1 MHHSLLVARLV
12 ITEIVRPLVER
23 LPDPGDIAVA
33 EDTPAA
39 GEEAL
44 LDPIAFDV
52 LAREE
57 SHQRLCHREPHPGVR
72 TVQPPTMNRPR
83 IRIGTA
89 PISWGACEIPN
100 WGDQLPYAQVLDEM
114 AASGYEGTELGP
126 WSYLPSDPATLRREL
141 DARKLSL
148 VGAFCPV
155 TLHDR
160 DRSAASLQ
168 TARQTIDL
176 LAAAGAPVLVLA
188 DAGDEQR
195 AAIAGRV
202 PADGSAGFS
211 HGEWRRFSD
220 GVNTVARYARERGLI
235 TAFHPHVASY
245 VERPEEIARLMRDTD
260 PTLVGLCLDTGHVA
274 YGGGD
279 PVEIARTHAQRVRH
293 VHLKDVRREVR
304 ADALARQLDFRDA
317 VSLGVFAPLGDGSL
331 DLRSTLGA
339 LRAVGYAG
347 WVIVEQ
353 DVRLGVSPI
362 AAPLRD
368 AKRSRAY
375 LTEVLAG

>member
-1 MHHSLLVARLV
+1 
-12 ITEIVRPLVER
+12 
-23 LPDPGDIAVA
+23 
-33 EDTPAA
+33 
-39 GEEAL
+39 
-44 LDPIAFDV
+44 
-52 LAREE
+52 
-57 SHQRLCHREPHPGVR
+57 
-72 TVQPPTMNRPR
+72 MNTPR

-141 DARKLSL
+141 GARRLAL
-148 VGAFCPV
+148 AGAFCPV

-160 DRSAASLQ
+160 DQRAASLH
-168 TARQTIDL
+168 TARETIDL
-176 LAAAGAPVLVLA
+176 LAATGAPVLVLA
-188 DAGDEQR
+188 DAGDERR
-195 AAIAGRV
+195 AAMAGRV
-202 PADGSAGFS
+202 PLDGSAGFS
-211 HGEWRRFSD
+211 HGEWRRFCD
-220 GVNTVARYARERGLI
+220 GANEVARYARERGLV

-260 PTLVGLCLDTGHVA
+260 PALVGLCLD
-274 YGGGD
+274 D
-279 PVEIARTHAQRVRH
+279 PVEIARTHARRVRH
-293 VHLKDVRREVR
+293 VHLKDLRREVR
-304 ADALARQLDFRDA
+304 ADVLARHLGFRDA

-331 DLRSTLGA
+331 DLSGAISA
-339 LRAVGYAG
+339 LRAAGYGG
-347 WVIVEQ
+347 WLIVEQ

-375 LTEVLAG
+375 LTEVLAA

>member
-1 MHHSLLVARLV
+1 MS
-12 ITEIVRPLVER
+12 
-23 LPDPGDIAVA
+23 
-33 EDTPAA
+33 TPRN
-39 GEEAL
+39 
-44 LDPIAFDV
+44 P
-52 LAREE
+52 
-57 SHQRLCHREPHPGVR
+57 
-72 TVQPPTMNRPR
+72 
-83 IRIGTA
+83 IGTA

-114 AASGYEGTELGP
+114 RACGYEGTELGP
-126 WSYLPSDPATLRREL
+126 WSYLPTDPATLRREL
-141 DARKLSL
+141 GARGLAL
-148 VGAFCPV
+148 AGAFCPV

-160 DRSAASLQ
+160 DQSAASLR
-168 TARQTIDL
+168 TARATIDL

-188 DAGDEQR
+188 DAGDERR

-211 HGEWRRFSD
+211 HGEWRRFGD
-220 GVNTVARYARERGLI
+220 GVNTIARYARERGLV

-260 PTLVGLCLDTGHVA
+260 PTLVGLCLDTGHIA
-274 YGGGD
+274 YAGGD
-279 PVEIARTHAQRVRH
+279 PVEVARAHARRVRH
-293 VHLKDVRREVR
+293 VHLKDLRREVR
-304 ADALARQLDFRDA
+304 ADVLTRHLDFRDA

-331 DLRSTLGA
+331 DLRGTLSA
-339 LRAVGYAG
+339 LRAVGYRG
-347 WVIVEQ
+347 WLIVEQ

-375 LTEVLAG
+375 LTEVLAA

>member
-1 MHHSLLVARLV
+1 
-12 ITEIVRPLVER
+12 
-23 LPDPGDIAVA
+23 
-33 EDTPAA
+33 
-39 GEEAL
+39 
-44 LDPIAFDV
+44 
-52 LAREE
+52 
-57 SHQRLCHREPHPGVR
+57 
-72 TVQPPTMNRPR
+72 MNTSR

-126 WSYLPSDPATLRREL
+126 WSYLPSDPATLKREL
-141 DARKLSL
+141 EARKLSL

-155 TLHDR
+155 TLHAR
-160 DRSAASLQ
+160 ERNAASLT

-188 DAGDEQR
+188 EAGDER
-195 AAIAGRV
+195 RMAIAGRV

-211 HGEWRRFSD
+211 HGEWRRFGD
-220 GVNTVARYARERGLI
+220 GVNTIARYARERGLV
-235 TAFHPHVASY
+235 TAFHPHVGSY
-245 VERPEEIARLMRDTD
+245 VERTEEIARLMRDTD
-260 PTLVGLCLDTGHVA
+260 PTLVGLCLDTGHIA

-279 PVEIARTHAQRVRH
+279 PVDIARTHARRVRH

-304 ADALARQLDFRDA
+304 ADALARQLDFRAA

-331 DLRSTLGA
+331 DLRSTLSA
-339 LRAVGYAG
+339 LRAVDYAG
-347 WVIVEQ
+347 WLIVEQ

-362 AAPLRD
+362 ASPLRD
-368 AKRSRAY
+368 AKRSRSY
-375 LTEVLAG
+375 LTEVLAA

>member
-1 MHHSLLVARLV
+1 MN
-12 ITEIVRPLVER
+12 
-23 LPDPGDIAVA
+23 
-33 EDTPAA
+33 TP
-39 GEEAL
+39 
-44 LDPIAFDV
+44 
-52 LAREE
+52 R
-57 SHQRLCHREPHPGVR
+57 
-72 TVQPPTMNRPR
+72 N
-83 IRIGTA
+83 RIGTA
-89 PISWGACEIPN
+89 PISWGACEIPK

-126 WSYLPSDPATLRREL
+126 WAYLPADPTTLRREL
-141 DARKLSL
+141 DARNLSL
-148 VGAFCPV
+148 AGAFCPV

-160 DRSAASLQ
+160 DRVAASLRS
-168 TARQTIDL
+168 ARDTIDL

-188 DAGDEQR
+188 EAGDER
-195 AAIAGRV
+195 RTRVAGRV

-220 GVNTVARYARERGLI
+220 GVNTVARYARERGLV

-260 PTLVGLCLDTGHVA
+260 PTLVGLCLDTGHIA

-279 PVEIARTHAQRVRH
+279 PVEIARTHARRVRH
-293 VHLKDVRREVR
+293 VHLKDLRREVR
-304 ADALARQLDFRDA
+304 ADVLARQLDFRDA

-347 WVIVEQ
+347 WLIVEQ

-368 AKRSRAY
+368 AKRSRSY
-375 LTEVLAG
+375 LSEVLAG

>member
-1 MHHSLLVARLV
+1 
-12 ITEIVRPLVER
+12 
-23 LPDPGDIAVA
+23 
-33 EDTPAA
+33 
-39 GEEAL
+39 
-44 LDPIAFDV
+44 
-52 LAREE
+52 
-57 SHQRLCHREPHPGVR
+57 
-72 TVQPPTMNRPR
+72 MNTPR

-126 WSYLPSDPATLRREL
+126 WSYLPADPTTLRREL
-141 DARKLSL
+141 AARNLAL

-160 DRSAASLQ
+160 DRSAASLR
-168 TARQTIDL
+168 TARETIDL

-188 DAGDEQR
+188 DAGDERR

-220 GVNTVARYARERGLI
+220 GVNTIARYARERGLL

-245 VERPEEIARLMRDTD
+245 VERTEEIARLMRDTD
-260 PTLVGLCLDTGHVA
+260 PMLVGLCLDTGHIA

-279 PVEIARTHAQRVRH
+279 PVEITRTHARRVRH
-293 VHLKDVRREVR
+293 VHLKDLRREVR
-304 ADALARQLDFRDA
+304 ADVLARHLGFRDA

-331 DLRSTLGA
+331 DLRGTLSV

-347 WVIVEQ
+347 WLIVEQ

-375 LTEVLAG
+375 LTEVLAA

>member
-1 MHHSLLVARLV
+1 
-12 ITEIVRPLVER
+12 
-23 LPDPGDIAVA
+23 
-33 EDTPAA
+33 
-39 GEEAL
+39 
-44 LDPIAFDV
+44 
-52 LAREE
+52 
-57 SHQRLCHREPHPGVR
+57 
-72 TVQPPTMNRPR
+72 MNTPR

-148 VGAFCPV
+148 AGAFCPV

-160 DRSAASLQ
+160 DRQAASLR
-168 TARQTIDL
+168 TARNTIDL

-188 DAGDEQR
+188 EAGDER
-195 AAIAGRV
+195 RTAIAGRV

-220 GVNTVARYARERGLI
+220 GVNTVARYARERGLV

-245 VERPEEIARLMRDTD
+245 IERPEEIARLMRDTD

-279 PVEIARTHAQRVRH
+279 PVEIARTHARRVRH
-293 VHLKDVRREVR
+293 VHLKDLRREVR
-304 ADALARQLDFRDA
+304 ADALARQLDFPGA

-331 DLRSTLGA
+331 DLRATLSA

-347 WVIVEQ
+347 WLIVEQ

-375 LTEVLAG
+375 LTEVLAA